1 MNKDW
6 LELLKEAF
14 AYFMS
19 NISPVINGTKFYP
32 EQENIFRAFKECALK
47 DLKIVILGQD
57 PYHDGKANGLCFDN
71 EMLKGENEKKY
82 IATSIAPSLSNIL
95 KELESDSA
103 NSYLTDLFSRW
114 YTNKSYLEHLPE
126 QGVLM
131 LNTALTVLA
140 QQAGSHTEL
149 WKPFTKL
156 VIEALNSKDDLVW
169 ILWGNHAK
177 SFKQY
182 ITNPTH
188 VFIEGGHPS
197 PLNTSKVVPFKGGK
211 YFSRCNEI
219 LKSKNKT
226 EILW

>member
-14 AYFMS
+14 AYFMK
-19 NISPVINGTKFYP
+19 NISPALDGDHFYP
-32 EQENIFRAFKECALK
+32 AQQNIFRAFKECPLNELK
-47 DLKIVILGQD
+47 VVILGQD
-57 PYHDGKANGLCFDN
+57 PYIKPREATGLSFDVN
-71 EMLKGENEKKY
+71 SGTK
-82 IATSIAPSLSNIL
+82 IPPSLLNVIREMGEDIPEYIWSNQPVP
-95 KELESDSA
+95 EGE
-103 NSYLTDLFSRW
+103 SYLG
-114 YTNKSYLEHLPE
+114 YLPS
-126 QGVLM
+126 QGVLL
-131 LNTALTVLA
+131 LNTALTVLSG
-140 QQAGSHTEL
+140 QSGSHTEL

-169 ILWGNHAK
+169 ILWGNHSK

-197 PLNTSKVVPFKGGK
+197 PLNTSKEVPFKGGK

-219 LKSKNKT
+219 LKSKNKA
-226 EILW
+226 EIRW

>member
-14 AYFMS
+14 AYFMK
-19 NISPVINGTKFYP
+19 NISPALDGDHFYP
-32 EQENIFRAFKECALK
+32 AQQNIFRAFKECPLNELK
-47 DLKIVILGQD
+47 VVILGQD
-57 PYHDGKANGLCFDN
+57 PYHDGSANGLCFDVIIPCKR
-71 EMLKGENEKKY
+71 LP
-82 IATSIAPSLSNIL
+82 PSLANIS
-95 KELESDSA
+95 KELQVDVPREDPWKVYDFEPTGG
-103 NSYLTDLFSRW
+103 NLSYLS
-114 YTNKSYLEHLPE
+114 HLPT
-126 QGVLM
+126 QGVLL
-131 LNTALTVLA
+131 LNTALTVLSK
-140 QQAGSHTEL
+140 QAGSHTEL

-211 YFSRCNEI
+211 YFSRCNEV
-219 LKSKNKT
+219 LKSKNKE
-226 EILW
+226 EIRW